1 MIRGLY
7 TSASG
12 MTTQIK
18 KQDTV
23 ANNVANINTNGF
35 KKSKTVM
42 TKGKEFEIYRKE
54 DSKNEF
60 IEEVNPKAK
69 LTKIGKLGTGVKVAE
84 NFVAHEQG
92 VFKKTEENLDL
103 ALEGKGFFAFQTK
116 NGVRYS
122 RNGALSIDKDGYLV
136 DSNGAHL
143 LACNFQ
149 GDLAYVKQ
157 SSDTIEFLEDGSIRG
172 AVLDSAPEAL
182 RELDSLVVNMSSIQN
197 PRDMIFIREFTD
209 LKDLQQE
216 GNNYFYLENDDEL
229 LLSEA
234 NKIHQGFLEGSN
246 VNIVKEMVEMINVSR
261 LYETNQKILTSQE
274 ETLTKA
280 DEISKWT

>member
-60 IEEVNPKAK
+60 IEEVNPKAS

-84 NFVAHEQG
+84 NFVSHEQG
-92 VFKKTEENLDL
+92 LFKKTEESLDL

-143 LACNFQ
+143 LASNFQ

-157 SSDTIEFLEDGSIRG
+157 SGDTVEFLEDGSIRG
-172 AVLDSAPEAL
+172 AVLDSTPEAL
-182 RELDSLVVNMSSIQN
+182 RELDSLVVNMSNIQN

-209 LKDLQQE
+209 LKELQQE

-261 LYETNQKILTSQE
+261 LYETNQKILTSQD
-274 ETLTKA
+274 ETLAKT

>member
-60 IEEVNPKAK
+60 IEELNPKSK

-84 NFVAHEQG
+84 NFVSHEQG
-92 VFKKTEENLDL
+92 LFKKTEENLDL

-122 RNGALSIDKDGYLV
+122 RNGALSIDKDGYIV
-136 DSNGAHL
+136 DSNGSRL

-149 GDLAYVKQ
+149 GDLAYIKENGNE
-157 SSDTIEFLEDGSIRG
+157 IEFLEDGSMRG
-172 AVLDSAPEAL
+172 VILDSEAEEL
-182 RELDSLVVNMSSIQN
+182 RGLDNLVVNLSDIQN
-197 PRDMIFIREFTD
+197 PRDMVFIREFTD

-216 GNNYFYLENDDEL
+216 GNNYFYLESEDEIV
-229 LLSEA
+229 LSEA
-234 NKIHQGFLEGSN
+234 SKIHQGFLEGSN

-261 LYETNQKILTSQE
+261 LYETNQKMLTSQE

>member
-84 NFVAHEQG
+84 NFVSHEQG
-92 VFKKTEENLDL
+92 LFKKTEENLDL

-143 LACNFQ
+143 LASNFQ

-157 SSDTIEFLEDGSIRG
+157 SGDTVEFLEDGSIRG

-182 RELDSLVVNMSSIQN
+182 RKLDSLVVNMSDIQN

-216 GNNYFYLENDDEL
+216 GNNYFYLEKDDEL
-229 LLSEA
+229 LLSEGS
-234 NKIHQGFLEGSN
+234 KIHQGFLEGSN